1 MHIYIYI
8 GNYYSTHSVL
18 NIIQH
23 TGGVHNSGEE
33 KLKPTKQPT
42 QPTITSPVASNY
54 SLAIM
59 KAHMVVKASHKTQQ
73 SLLIPSKTI

>member
-1 MHIYIYI
+1 MTASY
-8 GNYYSTHSVL
+8 YYSTHSVL
-18 NIIQH
+18 NIIQY
-23 TGGVHNSGEE
+23 TGGGVHNSGEE
-33 KLKPTKQPT
+33 KSKPTKQPT

-73 SLLIPSKTI
+73 SFLIPSKAI